1 MPIRKSEYHPKWT
14 LISRLIRL
22 HRANNRCEECG
33 LQNGR
38 IIKRLKGGD
47 FRTPSAA
54 EWDVYHSKLRNQY
67 NKVQALKVAGLTK
80 VVLTVAHLDQDR
92 NNNRFSN
99 LKALC
104 QCCHLKIDKGQ
115 HIANRKY
122 GRHWKMNQIK
132 LDI

>member
-1 MPIRKSEYHPKWT
+1 MPIQKSDYHPKWS
-14 LISRLIRL
+14 LISRLIRY
-22 HRANNRCEECG
+22 HRAKNRCEECG

-38 IIKRLKGGD
+38 IIIRLKGGNW
-47 FRTPSAA
+47 RSPAAA
-54 EWDVYHSKLRNQY
+54 EWDVYYSRLRNDY
-67 NKVQALKVAGLTK
+67 SKVQARKVAGMTM

-92 NNNRFSN
+92 TNNRFSN

-122 GRHWKMNQIK
+122 GRHWKKHQ
-132 LDI
+132 LRLEL